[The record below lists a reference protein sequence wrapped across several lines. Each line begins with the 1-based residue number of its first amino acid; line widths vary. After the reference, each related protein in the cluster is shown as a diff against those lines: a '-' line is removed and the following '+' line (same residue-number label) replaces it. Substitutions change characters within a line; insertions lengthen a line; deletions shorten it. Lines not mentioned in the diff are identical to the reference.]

1 MFTPLFSP
9 AIPLHL
15 DIPSPTQGRPQK
27 LGAIELITFGLL
39 LLGIKVTSNHLAN
52 LLLNQFIS
60 G

>member
-1 MFTPLFSP
+1 MFTPLFST

-15 DIPSPTQGRPQK
+15 AIPSPTQGHPQK
-27 LGAIELITFGLL
+27 LGIIELITLGLL

-52 LLLNQFIS
+52 ILLNQFIS

>member
-1 MFTPLFSP
+1 MFTPLFST

-27 LGAIELITFGLL
+27 LGIIELITLGLL

-52 LLLNQFIS
+52 ILLNQFIS